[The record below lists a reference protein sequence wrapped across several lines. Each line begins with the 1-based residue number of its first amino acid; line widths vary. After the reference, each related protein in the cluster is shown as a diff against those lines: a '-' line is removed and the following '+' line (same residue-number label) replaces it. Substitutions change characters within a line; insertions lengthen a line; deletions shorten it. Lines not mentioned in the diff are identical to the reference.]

1 MTKKTTATPQR
12 RPRRT
17 TKAQESAAPTEPRPA
32 APQGADTTEPPRARA
47 LQLNLAV
54 SPELRADLDAC
65 GADEA
70 FHGGAPATAHLVV
83 RKAIGCYLKI
93 WREDLAERHRTQLQP
108 QTR

>member
-1 MTKKTTATPQR
+1 MTTKTTKTPK
-12 RPRRT
+12 RPTKQPSAAQTDAAQT
-17 TKAQESAAPTEPRPA
+17 TPRPSAAQE
-32 APQGADTTEPPRARA
+32 ADTTEPPRNRA

-54 SPELRADLDAC
+54 TPELRAELDAC

-93 WREDLAERHRTQLQP
+93 WREDRAERHRAQLQP
-108 QTR
+108 R

>member
-1 MTKKTTATPQR
+1 MTTKTTKTPKRSTKRPSAEQTDATQTAP
-12 RPRRT
+12 RP
-17 TKAQESAAPTEPRPA
+17 SAA
-32 APQGADTTEPPRARA
+32 QGADTTEPPRNRA

-54 SPELRADLDAC
+54 TPELRAELDAC

-93 WREDLAERHRTQLQP
+93 WREDRAERHRAQLQP
-108 QTR
+108 R